1 MCFSDAEGHWPSASK
16 ASGFRLQL
24 IVEGAEGALNVV
36 LLVAGVGLVAI
47 QRLLE
52 LWYSRRNERRL
63 FARGAV
69 EWGRGHYP
77 VIVAVHTLWLAS
89 TLVEGL
95 QRGPEIPAWWP
106 LPLAA
111 FLLVQPLRYWA
122 ILSLG
127 MNWNTR
133 VLVVPGGKL
142 VRRGP
147 YRYFPHPNYVVVA
160 VEVLTFPLIFGAWI
174 TAIVFSL
181 LNAALLY
188 IRVKTENRAL
198 RELAG

>member
-1 MCFSDAEGHWPSASK
+1 M
-16 ASGFRLQL
+16 
-24 IVEGAEGALNVV
+24 NVV
-36 LLVAGVGLVAI
+36 LLVAGVMLVAV

-63 FARGAV
+63 RARGAV
-69 EWGRGHYP
+69 ERGSGHFP
-77 VIVAVHTLWLAS
+77 AMVAIHTLWLIS

-95 QRGPEIPAWWP
+95 LRGPEPPVWWP
-106 LPLAA
+106 VPLVV

-122 ILSLG
+122 ILTLG
-127 MNWNTR
+127 VNWNVR

-142 VRRGP
+142 VKNGP

-174 TAIVFSL
+174 TAVVFSL

-188 IRVKTENRAL
+188 LRIRTENRAL
-198 RELAG
+198 KEVSG

>member
-1 MCFSDAEGHWPSASK
+1 
-16 ASGFRLQL
+16 
-24 IVEGAEGALNVV
+24 LNVV
-36 LLVAGVGLVAI
+36 LLVMGVMLVGV

-52 LWYSRRNERRL
+52 LALSRRNERRL
-63 FARGAV
+63 LARGAV
-69 EWGRGHYP
+69 ERGSGHYP
-77 VIVAVHTLWLAS
+77 VIVAIHSLWLVS

-95 QRGPEIPAWWP
+95 LRGPEPPVWWP

-127 MNWNTR
+127 DSWNTR

-160 VEVLTFPLIFGAWI
+160 VEILTFPLIFGAWI
-174 TAIVFSL
+174 TAVVFSV

-188 IRVKTENRAL
+188 VRIKTENRAL

>member
-1 MCFSDAEGHWPSASK
+1 
-16 ASGFRLQL
+16 
-24 IVEGAEGALNVV
+24 LNVV
-36 LLVAGVGLVAI
+36 LLVAGVMLVAV

-63 FARGAV
+63 RARGAV
-69 EWGRGHYP
+69 ERGSGHFP
-77 VIVAVHTLWLAS
+77 AMVAIHTLWLVS
-89 TLVEGL
+89 TLIEGL
-95 QRGPEIPAWWP
+95 LRGPEPPVWWP
-106 LPLAA
+106 VPLAA

-122 ILSLG
+122 ILTLG
-127 MNWNTR
+127 VNWNVR

-142 VRRGP
+142 VKNGP

-174 TAIVFSL
+174 TAVVFSL

-188 IRVKTENRAL
+188 LRIRTENRAL
-198 RELAG
+198 KEVSG

>member
-1 MCFSDAEGHWPSASK
+1 LE
-16 ASGFRLQL
+16 
-24 IVEGAEGALNVV
+24 VALNVV
-36 LLVAGVGLVAI
+36 LLVAGVMLVAV

-63 FARGAV
+63 RARGAV
-69 EWGRGHYP
+69 ERGSGHFP
-77 VIVAVHTLWLAS
+77 AMVAIHTLWLIS

-95 QRGPEIPAWWP
+95 LRGPEPPVWWP
-106 LPLAA
+106 VPLVV

-122 ILSLG
+122 ILTLG
-127 MNWNTR
+127 VNWNVR

-142 VRRGP
+142 VKNGP
-147 YRYFPHPNYVVVA
+147 YRYLPHPNYVAVA

-174 TAIVFSL
+174 TAVVFSL

-188 IRVKTENRAL
+188 LRIRTENRAL
-198 RELAG
+198 KEVSG